1 MLKTKIE
8 SLLFVSPKP
17 MTISSLVNFL
27 KKQGE
32 KTTLEEVTAV
42 IEELKAKYNNSESG
56 LQLIQ
61 AADSVQFVSNA
72 EASGLVKQ
80 FLKEDMTGE
89 LTPAS
94 LEALTVIA
102 YRGPITKAE
111 LEQIRG
117 VNCSLIIRNLLIRGL
132 INVIEEKD
140 KLRTVY
146 EPTTEFLKYLGLTSV
161 RELPDY
167 ERLHQAQNLETY
179 LAKAEDQNAN

>member
-17 MTISSLVNFL
+17 MTLGSLVNFL
-27 KKQGE
+27 KKQSE
-32 KTTLEEVTAV
+32 KTTLEEVTAI
-42 IEELKAKYNNSESG
+42 IEELKIKYNNPESG

-61 AADSVQFVSNA
+61 AGDSVQFVSNA
-72 EASGLVKQ
+72 EVSALVKQ

-140 KLRTVY
+140 KMRTVY
-146 EPTTEFLKYLGLTSV
+146 EATTDFLKYLGINGV
-161 RELPDY
+161 KELPDY
-167 ERLHQAQNLETY
+167 GILHQAVNLETY
-179 LAKAEDQNAN
+179 LNNVAQEN